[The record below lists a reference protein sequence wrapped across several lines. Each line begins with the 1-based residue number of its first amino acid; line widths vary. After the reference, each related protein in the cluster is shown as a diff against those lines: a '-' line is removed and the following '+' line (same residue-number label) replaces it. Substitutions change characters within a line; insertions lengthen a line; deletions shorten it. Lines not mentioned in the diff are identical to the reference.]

1 MEQITGIGLPF
12 PPDYSSCSNLPPKL
26 FKWISGPSTIKIYI
40 DGAID
45 QGLLDRATPTKF
57 GWLCESRDICDD
69 QYRKIKSNIESM
81 TTTTFEALEEMCKK
95 SYENLRPQDCDKEF
109 SKHKY

>member
-26 FKWISGPSTIKIYI
+26 FKWTSGPSTIKIYI

-69 QYRKIKSNIESM
+69 QYRKIKSNID
-81 TTTTFEALEEMCKK
+81 KK
-95 SYENLRPQDCDKEF
+95 Y
-109 SKHKY
+109 SKVTCFYQKLIFIFQFLIFIFNF